1 MTTDQWFSM
10 LLFLGVYISCLIL
23 LDGAHKTRIGELKSI
38 HREQVSGLRSY
49 IRTLNRERK
58 WLEAE
63 LAKVQRE
70 RERAD
75 GNPLGADAA
84 FDPFANG
91 NNADPAHIN
100 WLPPSEEYGERD

>member
-10 LLFLGVYISCLIL
+10 LLFLGVYLCGLIL

-38 HREQVSGLRSY
+38 HREQISGLRTY

-70 RERAD
+70 RELAERT
-75 GNPLGADAA
+75 DAA

-91 NNADPAHIN
+91 NSDEPAHIN

>member
-1 MTTDQWFSM
+1 MSTDQWFSM
-10 LLFLGVYISCLIL
+10 LLFLGVYLCGLIL
-23 LDGAHKTRIGELKSI
+23 LDGAHKTRIGELKAV

-70 RERAD
+70 RELAQVQER
-75 GNPLGADAA
+75 A
-84 FDPFANG
+84 FDPWTTVTG
-91 NNADPAHIN
+91 NPPFTGGNSDDPAHIQ
-100 WLPPSEEYGERD
+100 W